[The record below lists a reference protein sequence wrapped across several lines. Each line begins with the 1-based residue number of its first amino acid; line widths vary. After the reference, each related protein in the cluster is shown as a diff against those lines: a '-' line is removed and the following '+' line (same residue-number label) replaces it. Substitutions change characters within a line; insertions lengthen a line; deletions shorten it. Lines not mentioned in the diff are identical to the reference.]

1 MIRREFFT
9 HLLSSLAIVPALGDS
24 LSRSEMAKQ
33 KSPEKLNFLAT
44 RELPP
49 HHTIRETTISHDAT
63 ICHEKQISHAGADS
77 LAQQPHFVKTSP
89 PSRRAFID
97 LPDETIIPEWLQAWQ
112 KDEMIP
118 IVDVSFNAMN
128 PTYCFIARNL
138 LHAIQKKTMLRM
150 IYEAGS
156 SPGEPRKISPILLFS
171 KKNYPAHYLLAWCHQ
186 RQQSRVFRVDQISS
200 VSPS

>member
-9 HLLSSLAIVPALGDS
+9 HLLSSLTIVPALGDS

-33 KSPEKLNFLAT
+33 KSLEKLNFLAT
-44 RELPP
+44 RELPQ
-49 HHTIRETTISHDAT
+49 HHAIRETTISQET
-63 ICHEKQISHAGADS
+63 KICHEKQIFHAGADS
-77 LAQQPHFVKTSP
+77 LAQQAHFVKTIP
-89 PSRRAFID
+89 PSLRAFID

-118 IVDVSFNAMN
+118 IANVSFDAMN

-138 LHAIQKKTMLRM
+138 LHAIQNKTMLRM
-150 IYEAGS
+150 IYEVGS

-171 KKNYPAHYLLAWCHQ
+171 KKNYPAHYLPAWCHQ
-186 RQQSRVFRVDQISS
+186 RQQARIFRTDAITLLA
-200 VSPS
+200 